1 MPRDRNYQ
9 GFVKALDELLGSN
22 RNGDGVDM
30 AMKDFRDD
38 DVCKMSLVGLCP
50 YTLFSNTR
58 EDIGTCP
65 KMHHEKLNASYNA
78 VKETQNFGFEEEL
91 EHYLADFISK
101 CERANETR
109 KRRRIADGIDS
120 QDPAELAKETELAAT
135 IMRNSNL
142 MRDLM
147 EETEKLAEAG
157 DLDASM
163 EAMSKIETLRVERT
177 AAQAEAKRIEEE
189 KRATHPE
196 SKLRMCEQCGAF
208 LSIYDNETRLA
219 DHFMGK
225 LHLGYVKIREMH
237 AKLAATRRAGDKR
250 EDMRGRARESRLE
263 ERPSDRERSD
273 RERSDRERSDRERS
287 DRDRSDRDRGDSYRN
302 DRDRDRGGDR
312 DRGRDSYSRDS
323 YSRGGPAAPP
333 PLQQFTF
340 APPPVRGDDR
350 DRGDRG
356 RDVRPRYAHLC
367 LLLPKNLRSFI
378 CRHDEPPRFGAPP
391 SYDDRGRGGYGDRC
405 QGLSFP
411 CFMNS
416 LNSPMSSQGPL
427 LKVCDL
433 LNEISAPINLPNAKQ
448 HLCTTALQRRPLP
461 RPRPLARPAR
471 APLFMGLALALA
483 CSELGFMTVSSTE
496 RIRHAASVAA
506 LMALRLTRRGSQT
519 KLSYVSQ
526 MPSFSTSTPNHLP
539 PLWCSARSLFKMS
552 VESYLN

>member
-22 RNGDGVDM
+22 RNGDGIDM
-30 AMKDFRDD
+30 AVKDFRDD

-65 KMHHEKLNASYNA
+65 KIHHEKLNLSYDK
-78 VKETQNFGFEEEL
+78 VKDTQNFGFEEDL
-91 EHYLADFISK
+91 EHYLADFIAK

-120 QDPAELAKETELAAT
+120 QNPEELAKETELAVI

-163 EAMSKIETLRVERT
+163 EAMSKIETLRNERT

-225 LHLGYVKIREMH
+225 LHIGYVKIREMH

-250 EDMRGRARESRLE
+250 EDMRGRARDSRPEERRDIRPEERRDSRPE
-263 ERPSDRERSD
+263 ERPSDRD
-273 RERSDRERSDRERS
+273 RS

-312 DRGRDSYSRDS
+312 DRGRDSYSR
-323 YSRGGPAAPP
+323 GGSSAPP

-340 APPPVRGDDR
+340 APPPMRGGDDR
-350 DRGDRG
+350 DRDRA
-356 RDVRPRYAHLC
+356 RDVRPR
-367 LLLPKNLRSFI
+367 
-378 CRHDEPPRFGAPP
+378 
-391 SYDDRGRGGYGDRC
+391 
-405 QGLSFP
+405 
-411 CFMNS
+411 
-416 LNSPMSSQGPL
+416 
-427 LKVCDL
+427 
-433 LNEISAPINLPNAKQ
+433 
-448 HLCTTALQRRPLP
+448 
-461 RPRPLARPAR
+461 
-471 APLFMGLALALA
+471 
-483 CSELGFMTVSSTE
+483 
-496 RIRHAASVAA
+496 
-506 LMALRLTRRGSQT
+506 
-519 KLSYVSQ
+519 
-526 MPSFSTSTPNHLP
+526 
-539 PLWCSARSLFKMS
+539 
-552 VESYLN
+552 

>member
-1 MPRDRNYQ
+1 MTRKSVSLHNMPRDRNYQ

-22 RNGDGVDM
+22 RNGDGIDM
-30 AMKDFRDD
+30 ALKDFRDD
-38 DVCKMSLVGLCP
+38 DVCKMCLVGLCP

-65 KMHHEKLNASYNA
+65 KIHHEKLNFSYDK
-78 VKETQNFGFEEEL
+78 VKETQNFGFEEDL
-91 EHYLADFISK
+91 EHYLADFIAK

-120 QDPAELAKETELAAT
+120 QDPAELAKETELAAV

-163 EAMSKIETLRVERT
+163 EAMSKIETLRCERT

-225 LHLGYVKIREMH
+225 LHIGYVKIREMH
-237 AKLAATRRAGDKR
+237 AKLAAARRAGDKR
-250 EDMRGRARESRLE
+250 EDMRGRSRESRLE
-263 ERPSDRERSD
+263 ERPSDRERV
-273 RERSDRERSDRERS
+273 EPARSDRDRVDRERS
-287 DRDRSDRDRGDSYRN
+287 DRDRSDRERSDRERGDSYRN

-323 YSRGGPAAPP
+323 YSRGGAAPP

-340 APPPVRGDDR
+340 APPPMRGGDDR
-350 DRGDRG
+350 DRDRG
-356 RDVRPRYAHLC
+356 RDVRPRCGLFKRTDGNVFDIIIRYE
-367 LLLPKNLRSFI
+367 
-378 CRHDEPPRFGAPP
+378 EPPRFAPPP

-405 QGLSFP
+405 L
-411 CFMNS
+411 C
-416 LNSPMSSQGPL
+416 L
-427 LKVCDL
+427 L
-433 LNEISAPINLPNAKQ
+433 
-448 HLCTTALQRRPLP
+448 LP
-461 RPRPLARPAR
+461 RQC
-471 APLFMGLALALA
+471 FYGTH
-483 CSELGFMTVSSTE
+483 CHSF
-496 RIRHAASVAA
+496 H
-506 LMALRLTRRGSQT
+506 RRGR
-519 KLSYVSQ
+519 Y
-526 MPSFSTSTPNHLP
+526 
-539 PLWCSARSLFKMS
+539 
-552 VESYLN
+552 

>member
-9 GFVKALDELLGSN
+9 GLVKDLDELLGSN
-22 RNGDGVDM
+22 RNGDGIDM
-30 AMKDFRDD
+30 AVKDFRDD

-65 KMHHEKLNASYNA
+65 KIHHEKLNLSYDK
-78 VKETQNFGFEEEL
+78 VKDTQNFGFEEDL
-91 EHYLADFISK
+91 EHYLADFIAK

-120 QDPAELAKETELAAT
+120 QNPEELAKETELAAI

-163 EAMSKIETLRVERT
+163 EAMSKIETLRNERT

-225 LHLGYVKIREMH
+225 LHIGYVKIREMH

-250 EDMRGRARESRLE
+250 EDMRGRARDSRPEERRDIRPEERRDSRPEERRDSRPE

-273 RERSDRERSDRERS
+273 RDRSDRDRS

-312 DRGRDSYSRDS
+312 DRGRDSYSR
-323 YSRGGPAAPP
+323 GGSSAPP

-340 APPPVRGDDR
+340 APPPMRGGDDR
-350 DRGDRG
+350 DRA
-356 RDVRPRYAHLC
+356 RDVRPR
-367 LLLPKNLRSFI
+367 
-378 CRHDEPPRFGAPP
+378 
-391 SYDDRGRGGYGDRC
+391 
-405 QGLSFP
+405 
-411 CFMNS
+411 
-416 LNSPMSSQGPL
+416 
-427 LKVCDL
+427 
-433 LNEISAPINLPNAKQ
+433 
-448 HLCTTALQRRPLP
+448 
-461 RPRPLARPAR
+461 
-471 APLFMGLALALA
+471 
-483 CSELGFMTVSSTE
+483 
-496 RIRHAASVAA
+496 
-506 LMALRLTRRGSQT
+506 
-519 KLSYVSQ
+519 
-526 MPSFSTSTPNHLP
+526 
-539 PLWCSARSLFKMS
+539 
-552 VESYLN
+552 

>member
-38 DVCKMSLVGLCP
+38 DVCKMALVGLCP

-58 EDIGTCP
+58 EDMGTCP
-65 KMHHEKLNASYNA
+65 KIHHEKLNASYNVA
-78 VKETQNFGFEEEL
+78 KDSQNFGYEEEL
-91 EHYLADFISK
+91 EHYLADFIAK

-109 KRRRIADGIDS
+109 KRRRISDGIDS
-120 QDPAELAKETELAAT
+120 QDAAELAKETELASV

-147 EETEKLAEAG
+147 EQTEKLAEAG

-189 KRATHPE
+189 KRSTHPE

-225 LHLGYVKIREMH
+225 LHIGYVKIREMH
-237 AKLAATRRAGDKR
+237 ANLAASRRAGDKR
-250 EDMRGRARESRLE
+250 DDMRGRARESRLE
-263 ERPSDRERSD
+263 ERPNDRERSE
-273 RERSDRERSDRERS
+273 RERGDRERSDRERS
-287 DRDRSDRDRGDSYRN
+287 DRDRGDSNRN

-340 APPPVRGDDR
+340 APPPVRGGDDR
-350 DRGDRG
+350 DRDRG
-356 RDVRPRYAHLC
+356 RDVRPRYALSSPLPTNLISYAGTMSHLA
-367 LLLPKNLRSFI
+367 LLLRLPTMT
-378 CRHDEPPRFGAPP
+378 EVEAVTGTGA
-391 SYDDRGRGGYGDRC
+391 SCSSLVLSTHSTHGFHNRGRY
-405 QGLSFP
+405 
-411 CFMNS
+411 
-416 LNSPMSSQGPL
+416 
-427 LKVCDL
+427 
-433 LNEISAPINLPNAKQ
+433 
-448 HLCTTALQRRPLP
+448 
-461 RPRPLARPAR
+461 
-471 APLFMGLALALA
+471 
-483 CSELGFMTVSSTE
+483 
-496 RIRHAASVAA
+496 
-506 LMALRLTRRGSQT
+506 
-519 KLSYVSQ
+519 
-526 MPSFSTSTPNHLP
+526 
-539 PLWCSARSLFKMS
+539 
-552 VESYLN
+552 

>member
-22 RNGDGVDM
+22 RNGDGIDM
-30 AMKDFRDD
+30 ALKDFRDD
-38 DVCKMSLVGLCP
+38 DVCKMCLVGLCP

-65 KMHHEKLNASYNA
+65 KIHHEKLNLSYDK
-78 VKETQNFGFEEEL
+78 VKDTQNFGFEEDL
-91 EHYLADFISK
+91 EHYLADFIAK

-120 QDPAELAKETELAAT
+120 QDPAELAKETELAAI

-163 EAMSKIETLRVERT
+163 EAMSKIETLRSERT
-177 AAQAEAKRIEEE
+177 AAQIEAKRIEEE

-225 LHLGYVKIREMH
+225 LHIGYVKIREMH
-237 AKLAATRRAGDKR
+237 AKLAAARRAGDKR

-263 ERPSDRERSD
+263 ERPAGSDRSDRERSD

-287 DRDRSDRDRGDSYRN
+287 DRDRSDRERSDRDRGDSHRN

-323 YSRGGPAAPP
+323 YSRGGPSAPP

-340 APPPVRGDDR
+340 APPPMRGGDDR
-350 DRGDRG
+350 DRDRA
-356 RDVRPRYAHLC
+356 RDVRPRYAFK
-367 LLLPKNLRSFI
+367 LPGTNVTYAT
-378 CRHDEPPRFGAPP
+378 CRYEEPPRFAPPP

-405 QGLSFP
+405 QRFTSF
-411 CFMNS
+411 
-416 LNSPMSSQGPL
+416 
-427 LKVCDL
+427 
-433 LNEISAPINLPNAKQ
+433 
-448 HLCTTALQRRPLP
+448 RRVI
-461 RPRPLARPAR
+461 
-471 APLFMGLALALA
+471 
-483 CSELGFMTVSSTE
+483 CSNHTF
-496 RIRHAASVAA
+496 H
-506 LMALRLTRRGSQT
+506 RRSR
-519 KLSYVSQ
+519 Y
-526 MPSFSTSTPNHLP
+526 
-539 PLWCSARSLFKMS
+539 
-552 VESYLN
+552 